1 MRWLLLYIFFRGGSR
16 ERRSAGCDTSLAYG
30 SQRYRL
36 EEECGDESQ
45 SEDSESTPR
54 SKRGG
59 VDSVTELLRGRVA
72 VREVLAVRVLVLVA
86 VADLLREDVEEKL
99 REAEGLAVL
108 VPVDDD
114 VRVSEAERVLVSD
127 AVMVGDEP
135 RVRNGLPDALPA
147 VDELE
152 VAAADELLV
161 DVMKD

>member
-1 MRWLLLYIFFRGGSR
+1 M
-16 ERRSAGCDTSLAYG
+16 
-30 SQRYRL
+30 
-36 EEECGDESQ
+36 
-45 SEDSESTPR
+45 
-54 SKRGG
+54 
-59 VDSVTELLRGRVA
+59 
-72 VREVLAVRVLVLVA
+72 REVLAVRVLVLVA

-114 VRVSEAERVLVSD
+114 VRVSEAERVLESD
-127 AVMVGDEP
+127 AVMVGDVP

-161 DVMKD
+161 DVVKD